1 VTIGLSIGIGG
12 IGAPL
17 LGLVADGF
25 GTRAVFEVIAVV
37 PLLALL
43 LTLALPRSR
52 SEVTRLTL
60 RREQLTERA

>member
-1 VTIGLSIGIGG
+1 
-12 IGAPL
+12 
-17 LGLVADGF
+17 
-25 GTRAVFEVIAVV
+25 VFEVIAVL

-43 LTLALPRSR
+43 LTLALPRSA